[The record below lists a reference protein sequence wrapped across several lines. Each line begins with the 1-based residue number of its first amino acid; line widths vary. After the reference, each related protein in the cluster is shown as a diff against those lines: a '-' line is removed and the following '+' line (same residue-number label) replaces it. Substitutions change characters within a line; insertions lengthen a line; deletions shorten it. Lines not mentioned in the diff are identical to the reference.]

1 MCLTFLL
8 CYNDNRKVKMMWI
21 LICLGCCFLY
31 RFLSNR
37 ADLQSIQN
45 YKEKYEAF
53 LETPDASF
61 AIHEAAVKRLFQR
74 AKIKDV
80 SLSYCEPVGYGKLR
94 TGSVSLFNNMGST
107 RDDAVF
113 AMRQCF
119 LKAEGVFQE
128 NLSECFSP
136 LYWIRTIIFLPNRIC
151 EYFGGTEDQVLAKVL
166 QLVYWVLVPIALV
179 WRDSLYLFIRQLMNQ
194 LP

>member
-1 MCLTFLL
+1 
-8 CYNDNRKVKMMWI
+8 
-21 LICLGCCFLY
+21 
-31 RFLSNR
+31 
-37 ADLQSIQN
+37 
-45 YKEKYEAF
+45 
-53 LETPDASF
+53 
-61 AIHEAAVKRLFQR
+61 
-74 AKIKDV
+74 
-80 SLSYCEPVGYGKLR
+80 
-94 TGSVSLFNNMGST
+94 
-107 RDDAVF
+107 
-113 AMRQCF
+113 MRQCF

-166 QLVYWVLVPIALV
+166 QLVYWVIVPIALV